1 MTLNP
6 HHVRGSFL
14 SAALL
19 AGPGALLGMYM
30 VAALSYFG
38 LPYGWSWN
46 LSCLFGAILCATD
59 PVAVVALLHR
69 VNASP
74 KLTMLIEGEALLNDG
89 AALVLFNLYY
99 MALEGSKQV
108 LEPGNVIV
116 YFIKVIFI
124 SPLLGFLF
132 GLISVLGISVANRRL
147 REEDKTIQMS
157 ITISC
162 AYLSFFFGEYV
173 LGISGVIA
181 CCVAGFT
188 ISLLGTP
195 LILDQTTMSSV
206 WGAIEWVGN
215 TLLFLI
221 AGLII
226 GKHAVL
232 YASPSDYGFI
242 IVTYIYVTMVRIGLI
257 GLFFYP
263 LHKYG
268 TRISFQDAIFLI
280 WAGLRGGVSLALV
293 LLLEHSAR
301 QKLIDVEEKEG
312 HRIALLAGGFAA
324 ITLVF
329 NASTSSMM
337 LRALGLVSRV
347 SDDQEIM
354 LNYARKRLRNKCI
367 KKLGELAS
375 YLFYIDKSQ
384 VIEYCSALQG
394 LESVDEVVA
403 SSVEPNSPARRHI
416 LRAPTDEDESDAGS
430 VDTEFSMLLRNPH
443 SQVIDEL
450 MSRVRFTFLEVLA
463 YFVRYL
469 EVISTIGCETY
480 ILESY

>member
-6 HHVRGSFL
+6 HHVHGSFL

-19 AGPGALLGMYM
+19 AGPGALIGMYM
-30 VAALSYFG
+30 VAGLSYVGF
-38 LPYGWSWN
+38 PYGWSWN

-74 KLTMLIEGEALLNDG
+74 MLTMLIEGEALLNDG
-89 AALVLFNLYY
+89 AALVFFNLYY
-99 MALEGSKQV
+99 MALSGDQQV

-116 YFIKVIFI
+116 YLIKVITL
-124 SPLLGFLF
+124 SPLLGFLMGF
-132 GLISVLGISVANRRL
+132 VSVLGISVANRRL
-147 REEDKTIQMS
+147 KEEDKTIQMS
-157 ITISC
+157 ITITC
-162 AYLSFFFGEYV
+162 AYLSFFFAEYILDV
-173 LGISGVIA
+173 SGVIA
-181 CCVAGFT
+181 CCTAGFT

-206 WGAIEWVGN
+206 WGAIEWIGN
-215 TLLFLI
+215 TLLFFI

-232 YASPSDYGFI
+232 YASSSDFGFI
-242 IVTYIYVTMVRIGLI
+242 IVTYIYVTMVRIALI
-257 GLFFYP
+257 ALFYFP

-268 TRISFQDAIFLI
+268 TRITFQDALFLI

-293 LLLEHSAR
+293 LLLEHSSR
-301 QKLIDVEEKEG
+301 QGLINVDETEG

-324 ITLVF
+324 LTLVI

-347 SDDQEIM
+347 SSDQEIM
-354 LNYARKRLRNKCI
+354 LNYARKRLRNKCV
-367 KKLGELAS
+367 KKLGELKS
-375 YLFYIDKSQ
+375 YLLYIDTTQ

-394 LESVDEVVA
+394 IESLEEIDGASTIPSSPMRRPVLRSSDQIENDSV
-403 SSVEPNSPARRHI
+403 N
-416 LRAPTDEDESDAGS
+416 
-430 VDTEFSMLLRNPH
+430 DTEFSMLLRNPH
-443 SQVIDEL
+443 SDVIDEL
-450 MSRVRFTFLEVLA
+450 MFRVRFTFLEV
-463 YFVRYL
+463 R
-469 EVISTIGCETY
+469 SY
-480 ILESY
+480 IL